1 MDQRSDQQQA
11 KSRPA
16 ARKHHANTAAT
27 KKASAKITR
36 TRSKDRDQHAVT
48 VKKNEPRA
56 SLQKQALTQVAA
68 LPPAAVQGDTEAM
81 KRQILE
87 NAKLL
92 QFNSNLLATT
102 VQSPKDPAEAQQR
115 LQAFGN
121 HMKDLKQ
128 ASN

>member
-1 MDQRSDQQQA
+1 MDAEQRSDQPQA

-16 ARKHHANTAAT
+16 ARKHHAHTAAM

-36 TRSKDRDQHAVT
+36 TRSKDRDQQAAS

-56 SLQKQALTQVAA
+56 SLQKQALAQVAS
-68 LPPAAVQGDTEAM
+68 LPSTGVQGDTEAI

-102 VQSPKDPAEAQQR
+102 VQSPKDPAEA
-115 LQAFGN
+115 
-121 HMKDLKQ
+121 
-128 ASN
+128 